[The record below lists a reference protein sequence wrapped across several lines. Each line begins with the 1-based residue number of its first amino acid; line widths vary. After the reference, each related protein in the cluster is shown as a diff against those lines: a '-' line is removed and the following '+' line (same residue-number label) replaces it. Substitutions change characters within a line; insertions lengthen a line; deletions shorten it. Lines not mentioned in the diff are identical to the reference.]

1 MKRWANL
8 AIGALC
14 LIGVAACSHIEGYL
28 DIVKDKGMSEEY
40 LQFLD
45 RWTRSKF
52 IYSQFDTQ
60 AHIIATLRSPEFN
73 QAYLNEYARI
83 YQLSGEERKNHEAM
97 RAASEFTEFI
107 FYAYIPDR
115 TENDFDRRGSIWSI
129 FLVNS
134 KGEKISPVEVRRVDP
149 LTPVVTGFFTYIK
162 PYYGTCYWLRFPPLE
177 KIGGIDGSLKLVF
190 ASVVGKV
197 ELEFAGR

>member
-1 MKRWANL
+1 
-8 AIGALC
+8 
-14 LIGVAACSHIEGYL
+14 
-28 DIVKDKGMSEEY
+28 MSEEY
-40 LQFLD
+40 LQVLG
-45 RWTRSKF
+45 RWTREKI

-73 QAYLNEYARI
+73 RAYLLEYARI
-83 YQLSGEERKNHEAM
+83 YQLGADELKNHEAM

-107 FYAYIPDR
+107 FYAHIPDR

-149 LTPVVTGFFTYIK
+149 VTPVVTGFFTYIK
-162 PYYGTCYWLRFPPLE
+162 PHYGISYWLRFPLLE
-177 KIGGIDGSLKLVF
+177 KIGSVDGTLKLVF
-190 ASVVGKV
+190 ASVIGKV
-197 ELEFAGR
+197 ELEFSGR

>member
-8 AIGALC
+8 VIGAFC
-14 LIGVAACSHIEGYL
+14 MIGVAGCSHFEGYL

-40 LQFLD
+40 LHALAH
-45 RWTRSKF
+45 WTRSKI

-60 AHIIATLRSPEFN
+60 AHISATLRSPEFN
-73 QAYLNEYARI
+73 RAYHQEYARI
-83 YQLSGEERKNHEAM
+83 YQFSGDERKNHEAM

-107 FYAYIPDR
+107 FYAYIPER

-129 FLVNS
+129 FLVNG
-134 KGEKISPVEVRRVDP
+134 KGEKIMPVEVRRVDP
-149 LTPVVTGFFTYIK
+149 VTPVVTGFFPYIK
-162 PYYGTCYWLRFPPLE
+162 TYYGMSYWLRFPPLE
-177 KIGGIDGSLKLVF
+177 NIGGSDAPLKLVF
-190 ASVVGKV
+190 ASVIGKV